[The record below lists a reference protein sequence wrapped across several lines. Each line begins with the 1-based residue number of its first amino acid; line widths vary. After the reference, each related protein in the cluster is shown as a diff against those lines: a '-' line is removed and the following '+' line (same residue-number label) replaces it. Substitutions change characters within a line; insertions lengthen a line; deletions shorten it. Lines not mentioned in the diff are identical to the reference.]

1 MPPRMYCFP
10 VPGLPPKK
18 GSATSMWSVDLEARR
33 VRELRLAATKAIGDD
48 PPLRRSITLR
58 MWVYVHENTKQVG
71 DLDTFVAGVCD
82 GLMAAPAEAPLAPVL
97 NDLGEG
103 RANPA
108 RKLAIEDD
116 FEVVRIEAEKIVDP
130 ETVPRFEIE
139 LWGE

>member
-1 MPPRMYCFP
+1 MHPRMYSFP

-82 GLMAAPAEAPLAPVL
+82 ALMVAPTGAPLAPVL

-103 RANPA
+103 RASPTMM
-108 RKLAIEDD
+108 LAIEDD
-116 FEVVRIEAEKIVDP
+116 SQVVRIEAEKIVDP
-130 ETVPRFEIE
+130 GREQRYEVE
-139 LWGE
+139 LWEE